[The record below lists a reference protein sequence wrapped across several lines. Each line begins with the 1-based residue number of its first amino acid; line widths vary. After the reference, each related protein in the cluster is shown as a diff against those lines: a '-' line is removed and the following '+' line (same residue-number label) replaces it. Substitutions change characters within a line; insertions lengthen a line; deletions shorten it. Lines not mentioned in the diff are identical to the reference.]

1 MTEFIHRTAK
11 GRMKISMKKLTKY
24 TIVAFMAILFMMP
37 NANAQTDLKK
47 IGQTGLQFLK
57 VDMHARAAGMGGAS
71 IMTMS
76 GADALFYNPAGAAEM
91 ETGLDFF
98 ASQVGWIADIS
109 YLATGVTKTMGNL
122 GTVGVSLI
130 TANYGDIL
138 GTRVDAG
145 SEDGYVETGNLG
157 VNASAIGLSWARALT
172 DKFRFGGTVK
182 YASQQLGESLMPET
196 NKTKTNQAGGFAYD
210 FGTMF
215 YPGYKSLKLGMSF
228 TNFSEQFKY
237 EEEAF
242 ELPLTFKLGVA
253 MNLFDIIGGPSNSSL
268 NFEVNAIHPRD
279 YTERVHL
286 GGEFLYGNMLALR
299 GGYKTNYDQES
310 FSMGFGVKMSG
321 FRVDYSYS
329 AMGDFDGISRITVGA
344 GF

>member
-130 TANYGDIL
+130 TANYGDI
-138 GTRVDAG
+138 
-145 SEDGYVETGNLG
+145 
-157 VNASAIGLSWARALT
+157 
-172 DKFRFGGTVK
+172 
-182 YASQQLGESLMPET
+182 
-196 NKTKTNQAGGFAYD
+196 
-210 FGTMF
+210 
-215 YPGYKSLKLGMSF
+215 
-228 TNFSEQFKY
+228 
-237 EEEAF
+237 
-242 ELPLTFKLGVA
+242 
-253 MNLFDIIGGPSNSSL
+253 
-268 NFEVNAIHPRD
+268 
-279 YTERVHL
+279 
-286 GGEFLYGNMLALR
+286 
-299 GGYKTNYDQES
+299 
-310 FSMGFGVKMSG
+310 
-321 FRVDYSYS
+321 
-329 AMGDFDGISRITVGA
+329 
-344 GF
+344 

>member
-1 MTEFIHRTAK
+1 MTGFIHRTAK
-11 GRMKISMKKLTKY
+11 GRMKISMKRLSKY
-24 TIVAFMAILFMMP
+24 TIVAFLAIFLLMP
-37 NANAQTDLKK
+37 NVNAQTDLKK

-71 IMTMS
+71 IMTMG
-76 GADALFYNPAGAAEM
+76 GADALFYNPAGTAEM

-130 TANYGDIL
+130 TANYGDIV

-145 SEDGYVETGNLG
+145 SEDGYVTTGNLA
-157 VNASAIGLSWARALT
+157 VNASAVGLTWARALS

-196 NKTKTNQAGGFAYD
+196 NKTKANQVGGFAYD

-215 YPGYKSLKLGMSF
+215 YPGFKSLKLGMSF

-253 MNLFDIIGGPSNSSL
+253 MNLFDLIGGPSNSSL

-310 FSMGFGVKMSG
+310 FSMGFGIKMSG
-321 FRVDYSYS
+321 FRVDYAYS
-329 AMGDFDGISRITVGA
+329 AMGDFDGMNNQTRRR
-344 GF
+344 

>member
-11 GRMKISMKKLTKY
+11 GRMKISMKRLTKY
-24 TIVAFMAILFMMP
+24 TIAAFVATFLLMP
-37 NANAQTDLKK
+37 SANAQTDLKK

-57 VDMHARAAGMGGAS
+57 VDMHAKAAGMGGAS
-71 IMTMS
+71 IMTMN

-109 YLATGVTKTMGNL
+109 YLATGVTKTMGNF

-145 SEDGYVETGNLG
+145 SEDGYIETGNLG

-253 MNLFDIIGGPSNSSL
+253 MNLFDFIGGPSNSAL

-310 FSMGFGVKMSG
+310 FSMGFGLKMSG
-321 FRVDYSYS
+321 FRVDYAYS

-344 GF
+344 SF